1 MPVLSH
7 WLETGLDLVT
17 HYSGHGTPEW
27 SMDFIVK
34 AARSKGVR
42 ANVFATHS
50 SDMNERC
57 RAVLAHDCPHS
68 LVQSAHVFG
77 ALEEHFLPRSMQ
89 ELQKLQRVVAES
101 GNGVAAAAAVI
112 NMARYLRAHRQ
123 AGTLLGTNTRARCH
137 KCHKDCPVFVD
148 PQSRPVLVAAGTT
161 CVDYSSVG
169 ARQGIFG
176 KSISAFL
183 LWVSDILYRKPT
195 FIVHECTELWRVSI
209 LVYFLEDECN
219 MCLSHIISPTL
230 FGWPCRRP
238 RRYSFFTLKSAG
250 IHWQGSAQDFIE
262 KMGCKVELQGDIFW
276 DLPAECVEAEKKA
289 WCKRRNRALD
299 PTLGFQDLA
308 TDLQRQRFPSKH
320 WRFVAVTFFV

>member
-1 MPVLSH
+1 MLPVGAIKEAEELWNLIQPGKQKCGLPASKRQKVSASVPEDRLGQKARDRKATLNVLCHFLRLPQDNVQRPGPKSLEELFRWPLRALGCIQAAGRMPVLSH

-77 ALEEHFLPRSMQ
+77 ALEEHFPPRNMQ

-123 AGTLLGTNTRARCH
+123 AGTLLGPNARARCH
-137 KCHKDCPVFVD
+137 KCQKDCPVFVD
-148 PQSRPVLVAAGTT
+148 PQTRPVLVAAGTT

-183 LWVSDILYRKPT
+183 LWVSDVLYRKPT

-209 LVYFLEDECN
+209 LVYFLEGGG
-219 MCLSHIISPTL
+219 MCGLEI
-230 FGWPCRRP
+230 
-238 RRYSFFTLKSAG
+238 
-250 IHWQGSAQDFIE
+250 
-262 KMGCKVELQGDIFW
+262 
-276 DLPAECVEAEKKA
+276 
-289 WCKRRNRALD
+289 
-299 PTLGFQDLA
+299 
-308 TDLQRQRFPSKH
+308 
-320 WRFVAVTFFV
+320 